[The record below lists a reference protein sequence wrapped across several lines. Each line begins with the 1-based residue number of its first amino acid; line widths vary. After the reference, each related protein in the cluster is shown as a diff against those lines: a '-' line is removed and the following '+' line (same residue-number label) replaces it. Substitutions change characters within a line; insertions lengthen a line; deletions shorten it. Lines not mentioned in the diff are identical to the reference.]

1 MKKINFKQPKYIIP
15 LMALA
20 PILFITHTL
29 SGFSD
34 DNETAKGNQLAKS
47 ETISTNMGEV
57 KNAEIKGKSDAY
69 QEFFQQRSGSRTRIS
84 NFNDEADSIQYY
96 NDDLTDEEKWII
108 DSLEQDRLAKIEM
121 ERLSNVSEQARQQQ
135 QYYAQKAQQEQAQQR
150 ESDKEYERS
159 MKLLSMVNGS
169 NEEVKQLNEKNQTQP
184 QEEDVN
190 WKDDQLSLMREQMM
204 LMDSIEKANNPELR
218 AQADA
223 NKRLKQKQEEME
235 MFLNSTLPVSKG
247 AKNGNFNSIYKENGG
262 SFIRAV
268 IDEELKGYMGS
279 RVRLRLL
286 EDIYVGSLKLD
297 KGTFLYALI
306 SGFSLQ
312 RVNLKIVSVM
322 YQNEILPINLSIY
335 DIDGMEGLYVPSSA
349 FREMTRTMG
358 QNVVQGSNMSMDNAD
373 FFQTALTS
381 MYRSTSQTIAQLIR
395 KNKVKLKYNSFIY
408 LIDNKDLQDK
418 RNEIYQ
424 SNISK

>member
-1 MKKINFKQPKYIIP
+1 MKKINFNQPKYIIP
-15 LMALA
+15 LLALA
-20 PILFITHTL
+20 PILFITHKIN
-29 SGFSD
+29 GFSND
-34 DNETAKGNQLAKS
+34 KGTEQSQLAKS
-47 ETISTNMGEV
+47 ETISADMGEV
-57 KNAEIKGKSDAY
+57 KSSEIKGKTDAY
-69 QEFFQQRSGSRTRIS
+69 EEFFQQRDGGRTRIS
-84 NFNDEADSIQYY
+84 SFDDEVDSIRYY
-96 NDDLTDEEKWII
+96 EDDLTDEDRRII
-108 DSLEQDRLAKIEM
+108 DSI
-121 ERLSNVSEQARQQQ
+121 EQARLAEAEINRLSGVTEAARQQR
-135 QYYAQKAQQEQAQQR
+135 QYYAEQAKREEAQQA

-159 MKLLSMVNGS
+159 MKLLSMINGS
-169 NEEVKQLNEKNQTQP
+169 NQETNQVQQDQEQEPQQKEE
-184 QEEDVN
+184 N

-204 LMDSIEKANNPELR
+204 LMDSIEKARNPELR
-218 AQADA
+218 AQAEA
-223 NKRLKQKQEEME
+223 NQRLKQEQKEME
-235 MFLNSTLPVSKG
+235 MFLNSTLPVTKG
-247 AKNGNFNSIYKENGG
+247 AKNGNFNSIYKENDG

-306 SGFSLQ
+306 SGFNLQ

-335 DIDGMEGLYVPSSA
+335 DLDGMEGLYVPSSA

-358 QNVVQGSNMSMDNAD
+358 QNVVQGSNMSMDNGD

-381 MYRSTSQTIAQLIR
+381 MYRSTSQTIAKLIR

-418 RNEIYQ
+418 RKEIYD
-424 SNISK
+424 SNITK